1 MSDALIFAEHRQ
13 GDLLPI
19 TAQAV
24 TAAVSLGLSPV
35 VLVIGTGEV
44 AAKVAALT
52 GVAQVLHVE
61 AGEFDSD
68 TYVRA
73 GQAII
78 KKRSPALVISGQSSQ
93 SMSYAAA
100 IAAKLDFGLVTDVL
114 GLSQDGDA
122 ILAER
127 AFYGGKV
134 HGEIEIVAG
143 AAMVTLRGGEFA
155 EVETGGSAAIDAIS
169 PDLGTTR
176 TAHVSYEEAKA
187 DDAGIENAEIIL
199 SVGRGVGEEDE
210 LERFQELAESLGAA
224 FGVSRPIV
232 DAGWL
237 PVSRQVGQSGKT
249 VAPKVYIALGISGAS
264 QHLAGIKGADTVIAV
279 NTDPSAGIF
288 NVAKYGAHCD
298 MHELADELEDLLD

>member
-1 MSDALIFAEHRQ
+1 MSTALIIAEHRQ
-13 GDLLPI
+13 GAVSPI

-24 TAAVSLGLSPV
+24 TAAASLGLSPV
-35 VLVIGTGEV
+35 VLAIGPAEI
-44 AAKVAALT
+44 AAKSAT
-52 GVAQVLHVE
+52 FSGVAQVLHV
-61 AGEFDSD
+61 AGGEFDSD
-68 TYVRA
+68 THVRV
-73 GQAII
+73 GLQVI
-78 KKRSPALVISGQSSQ
+78 RDRVPALVITGQSAQ
-93 SMSYAAA
+93 SMGYAPALAA
-100 IAAKLDFGLVTDVL
+100 RLEFGFVTDVL
-114 GLSQDGDA
+114 GLSRDGDA

-127 AFYGGKV
+127 AFYGGKT
-134 HGEIEIVAG
+134 HGEIELVAG

-155 EVETGGSAAIDAIS
+155 EAEAGGAAPIEVLTPDADA
-169 PDLGTTR
+169 PR
-176 TAHVSYEEAKA
+176 VAHVGYETVTS

-232 DAGWL
+232 DAGWM

-279 NTDPSAGIF
+279 NTDPGAGIF
-288 NVAKYGAHCD
+288 GVARYGAHCD